1 MHGAVVLGKMS
12 GAREWVKELGEGVEC
27 KCGDRVKKG
36 QEKRVAR

>member
-1 MHGAVVLGKMS
+1 MLGKMS
-12 GAREWVKELGEGVEC
+12 GARELVKELGEGVGC